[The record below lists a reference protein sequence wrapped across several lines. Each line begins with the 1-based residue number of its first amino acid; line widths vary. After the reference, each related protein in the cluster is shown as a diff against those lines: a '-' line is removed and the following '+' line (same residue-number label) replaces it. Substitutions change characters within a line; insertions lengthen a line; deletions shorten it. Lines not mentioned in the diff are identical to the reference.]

1 MGGVAGHLMHL
12 YDNRDLSYNDIADI
26 LSKASQGELVGTEK
40 TDGFNIYLGFKD
52 GEARA
57 ARNKGDMR
65 RGGMNAAA
73 LAARKYKGGP
83 QVRQIYVDSFRAFE
97 KAMLSLSEEERAKL
111 FGPDGEIFYNTE
123 ILGMLQ
129 PEEPE
134 DEPRPA
140 NVIKYDPS
148 MITIHPA
155 GHKRYNPETNS
166 LEVVDVS
173 QNAKVLDAAVD
184 RFTEAL
190 AGEDFQLARTAVAQ
204 LNKLDNDHD
213 LNIALSR
220 IQKSG
225 LTGDMTINDLLTDR
239 VSQVVNERFSVL
251 AEEKR
256 QAIVARV
263 LKLEGYPSLTVIKK
277 GLPKDIANEVSKFI
291 KEDSIIPIR
300 KVIAPIE
307 GAIHDLSVELLRGLQ
322 SAYILDNEA
331 EVERLQAEV
340 ATAIKKIKEYAG
352 EGSEMA
358 HEMLYRQLLKLKH
371 HDEVDTAV
379 EGFVFQHDGNLYK
392 FTGNFAPVN
401 QLIGLFKYGRGS
413 VPAIRDP
420 EDDELNEQASQQIL
434 RKIAVVPGKFK
445 PPHRQHLE
453 MVEHYSEEVGPD
465 GLVLIMISPLP
476 QETNEKKIPITRDD
490 SKRIWELYLDNAGLS
505 NVAILDTP
513 FESPVKTAYE
523 LPKGNVPSFIPRPG
537 DLIIPGAS
545 DKPCPRTDLPDWH
558 RFKRFAQ
565 MPDVLPGV
573 VLDDAEGTHYAAC
586 AEPLHGRNFKAALEN
601 PEMPLDRWLPG
612 GVNGDDIVNLIAGMR
627 EVGSDKTK
635 ITTENIFKMIEEII
649 EDKKTK
655 PVKKNKK
662 KKEPITLE
670 NLFDM
675 VEEVIDEEETVEE
688 DASAMAGGA
697 VAGAAGGLDPG
708 KRDPWKSGKKKR
720 RKGRRI
726 YIPD

>member
-12 YDNRDLSYNDIADI
+12 YDNRDLSYNDIAGI

-73 LAARKYKGGP
+73 VAARNYKGGP

-129 PEEPE
+129 PIELE

-225 LTGDMTINDLLTDR
+225 LTGDMTINDLLIDR

-251 AEEKR
+251 SEEKR

-263 LKLEGYPSLTVIKK
+263 LKLEGNPSLTAIKK

-291 KEDSIIPIR
+291 KEESIIPIR

-307 GAIHDLSVELLRGLQ
+307 DAIHDLAVELLSGLE
-322 SAYILDNEA
+322 SAYILDNKA
-331 EVERLQAEV
+331 EVERLRKEV
-340 ATAIKKIKEYAG
+340 EAAIVNIKQYAG
-352 EGSEMA
+352 EGSDKA

-371 HDEVDTAV
+371 HDKIDTAV

-401 QLIGLFKYGRGS
+401 HLLGLFKYGRGS
-413 VPAIRDP
+413 VPAIREP
-420 EDDELNEQASQQIL
+420 GEGELNEQAGMVPSRVL
-434 RKIAVVPGKFK
+434 AVVPGAFK
-445 PPHRQHLE
+445 PPHRGHVAMVAEYAGEADEVIVLVSPVDREGISADQSIALWNIYLE
-453 MVEHYSEEVGPD
+453 ELPYDNIKVMKSPVNSPVLAAYQFVENPDDNPQWAQPGDEVIMGVSTKGGDEERFCRNVQKYAREGV
-465 GLVLIMISPLP
+465 LVRANCAIDPAGGSFTN
-476 QETNEKKIPITRDD
+476 QETGEPFSATNMRRAIANRNK
-490 SKRIWELYLDNAGLS
+490 ELA
-505 NVAILDTP
+505 
-513 FESPVKTAYE
+513 
-523 LPKGNVPSFIPRPG
+523 SFIP
-537 DLIIPGAS
+537 
-545 DKPCPRTDLPDWH
+545 
-558 RFKRFAQ
+558 
-565 MPDVLPGV
+565 
-573 VLDDAEGTHYAAC
+573 
-586 AEPLHGRNFKAALEN
+586 
-601 PEMPLDRWLPG
+601 PEAHDRM
-612 GVNGDDIVNLIAGMR
+612 DDI
-627 EVGSDKTK
+627 
-635 ITTENIFKMIEEII
+635 
-649 EDKKTK
+649 EDILAMKESKA
-655 PVKKNKK
+655 
-662 KKEPITLE
+662 KEPITLE
-670 NLFDM
+670 NLFNM
-675 VEEVIDEEETVEE
+675 VEEVMEEDEENIEE
-688 DASAMAGGA
+688 ISTMAGGA
-697 VAGAAGGLDPG
+697 VGGSAGGLDPD
-708 KRDPWKSGKKKR
+708 KRNPWKTSKKKR

>member
-26 LSKASQGELVGTEK
+26 LSKASRGELVGTEK

-73 LAARKYKGGP
+73 VAARNYKGGP

-134 DEPRPA
+134 AEARPA

-239 VSQVVNERFSVL
+239 VSQVVNERFSIL

-263 LKLEGYPSLTVIKK
+263 LKLEGYPSLTAIKK

-291 KEDSIIPIR
+291 QQDSIIPIR

-307 GAIHDLSVELLRGLQ
+307 DAIHDLAVELLSGLE
-322 SAYILDNEA
+322 SAYILDNKA
-331 EVERLQAEV
+331 EVERLRKEV
-340 ATAIKKIKEYAG
+340 ETAIAKIKKYTG
-352 EGSEMA
+352 EGSDKA

-371 HDEVDTAV
+371 HDKIDTAV

-401 QLIGLFKYGRGS
+401 HLLGLFKYGRGS
-413 VPAIRDP
+413 IPAIRDP

-434 RKIAVVPGKFK
+434 RKVAVVPGKFK
-445 PPHRQHLE
+445 PPHSQHLD

-465 GLVLIMISPLP
+465 GLVLVLISPLA
-476 QETNEKKIPITRDD
+476 QETSEKKIPITRDD
-490 SKRIWELYLDNAGLS
+490 SKRIWELYLDNAGLN
-505 NVAILDTP
+505 NVIILDTP

-573 VLDDAEGTHYAAC
+573 VLDDAEDTHYAAC
-586 AEPLHGRNFKAALEN
+586 ADPLHGRNFKAALEN

-612 GVNGDDIVNLIAGMR
+612 GVSGDDVVNLIAGMS
-627 EVGSDKTK
+627 EVGNDEERL
-635 ITTENIFKMIEEII
+635 TTENIFKMIEEVI
-649 EDKKTK
+649 EEKKK
-655 PVKKNKK
+655 EPAKIAEK

-675 VEEVIDEEETVEE
+675 VEEVIDEEEEGTVEE
-688 DASAMAGGA
+688 ISSMAGGS
-697 VAGAAGGLDPG
+697 VAGYSLPLGAKPRKA
-708 KRDPWKSGKKKR
+708 KKKK

>member
-1 MGGVAGHLMHL
+1 MHL
-12 YDNRDLSYNDIADI
+12 YDNRDLSYNDIAGI
-26 LSKASQGELVGTEK
+26 LSKASQGGLEGTEK

-73 LAARKYKGGP
+73 VAARNYKGGP
-83 QVRQIYVDSFRAFE
+83 QIRQIYVDSFRAFE

-129 PEEPE
+129 PEEPD

-184 RFTEAL
+184 RFAEAL

-239 VSQVVNERFSVL
+239 ISQVVNERFSIL
-251 AEEKR
+251 AEERR
-256 QAIVARV
+256 QAIIARV
-263 LKLEGYPSLTVIKK
+263 LKLEGHPSITAIKK
-277 GLPKDIANEVSKFI
+277 GLPKDIANEVSKFV
-291 KEDSIIPIR
+291 KEESIVPIR

-307 GAIHDLSVELLRGLQ
+307 DAIHDLAVELLSGLE
-322 SAYILDNEA
+322 SAYILDNKA
-331 EVERLQAEV
+331 EVERLRKEV
-340 ATAIKKIKEYAG
+340 EAAIANIKQYAG
-352 EGSEMA
+352 EGSDKA

-371 HDEVDTAV
+371 HDKIDTAV

-401 QLIGLFKYGRGS
+401 HLLGLFKYGRGS
-413 VPAIRDP
+413 VPAIREP
-420 EDDELNEQASQQIL
+420 GEGELNEQGGMVPSRVL
-434 RKIAVVPGKFK
+434 AVVPGAFK
-445 PPHRQHLE
+445 PPHRGHVAMVAEYAGEADEVIVLVSPVSREGITAAQSIALWNLYLE
-453 MVEHYSEEVGPD
+453 ELPYDNIKVMKSPVNSPVTAAYQFVENPDDNPLWAQPGDEVIMGVSTKGGDEERFCRNVQKYAREGV
-465 GLVLIMISPLP
+465 LVRANCAIDPAGGSFTN
-476 QETNEKKIPITRDD
+476 QETGEPFSATNMRRAIANR
-490 SKRIWELYLDNAGLS
+490 SKELA
-505 NVAILDTP
+505 
-513 FESPVKTAYE
+513 
-523 LPKGNVPSFIPRPG
+523 SFIP
-537 DLIIPGAS
+537 
-545 DKPCPRTDLPDWH
+545 
-558 RFKRFAQ
+558 
-565 MPDVLPGV
+565 
-573 VLDDAEGTHYAAC
+573 
-586 AEPLHGRNFKAALEN
+586 
-601 PEMPLDRWLPG
+601 PEAHDRM
-612 GVNGDDIVNLIAGMR
+612 DDIEDILAMN
-627 EVGSDKTK
+627 
-635 ITTENIFKMIEEII
+635 ENK
-649 EDKKTK
+649 
-655 PVKKNKK
+655 V
-662 KKEPITLE
+662 KEPITLE
-670 NLFDM
+670 NLFNM
-675 VEEVIDEEETVEE
+675 VEEVMEEDEESIEE
-688 DASAMAGGA
+688 ISAMGAGA
-697 VAGAAGGLDPG
+697 VAGGGNGLDRA
-708 KRDPWKSGKKKR
+708 KRDPWKSSKKKR

>member
-73 LAARKYKGGP
+73 VAARNYKGGP

-123 ILGMLQ
+123 ILGTLQ

-134 DEPRPA
+134 GEPRPA

-190 AGEDFQLARTAVAQ
+190 AGEDFQLERTAVAQ

-251 AEEKR
+251 SEEKR

-263 LKLEGYPSLTVIKK
+263 LKLEGNPSLTAIKK

-291 KEDSIIPIR
+291 QQDSIIAIR

-307 GAIHDLSVELLRGLQ
+307 DAIHDLAVELLSGLQ
-322 SAYILDNEA
+322 SAYILDNKA
-331 EVERLQAEV
+331 EVERLRKEV
-340 ATAIKKIKEYAG
+340 ATAIAKIKKYAG
-352 EGSEMA
+352 EGSDKA

-371 HDEVDTAV
+371 HDKIDTAV

-401 QLIGLFKYGRGS
+401 HLLGLFKYGRGS
-413 VPAIRDP
+413 VPPIREP
-420 EDDELNEQASQQIL
+420 GEGELNEQAGMVPSRVL
-434 RKIAVVPGKFK
+434 AVVPGAFK
-445 PPHRQHLE
+445 PPHRGHVAMVAEYAGEADEVIVLVSPVEREGITADQSIAIWNIYLE
-453 MVEHYSEEVGPD
+453 ELPYDNIKVMRSPVNSPVTAAYQFVENPDDNPLWAQPGDEVIMGVSTKGGDEERFCKNVQKYAREGV
-465 GLVLIMISPLP
+465 LVRANCAIDPAGGSFTN
-476 QETNEKKIPITRDD
+476 QETGEPFSATNMRRAIANRNK
-490 SKRIWELYLDNAGLS
+490 ELA
-505 NVAILDTP
+505 
-513 FESPVKTAYE
+513 
-523 LPKGNVPSFIPRPG
+523 SFIP
-537 DLIIPGAS
+537 
-545 DKPCPRTDLPDWH
+545 
-558 RFKRFAQ
+558 
-565 MPDVLPGV
+565 
-573 VLDDAEGTHYAAC
+573 
-586 AEPLHGRNFKAALEN
+586 
-601 PEMPLDRWLPG
+601 PEALDRM
-612 GVNGDDIVNLIAGMR
+612 DDIEDILGM
-627 EVGSDKTK
+627 K
-635 ITTENIFKMIEEII
+635 ENK
-649 EDKKTK
+649 
-655 PVKKNKK
+655 V
-662 KKEPITLE
+662 KEPITLE
-670 NLFDM
+670 NLFNM
-675 VEEVIDEEETVEE
+675 VEEVMDEDEEKVEE
-688 DASAMAGGA
+688 ISSMAGGS
-697 VAGAAGGLDPG
+697 VAGDSLPLGAKPRKAN
-708 KRDPWKSGKKKR
+708 KKK